1 MIIGYVYRDL
11 KPENVMLDADGHC
24 KLVDFGFT
32 TRPGKYLCSTKIILI
47 IISYYFLFDINIIQ
61 ILKA

>member
-1 MIIGYVYRDL
+1 LQLFFIYDLYILLQFILIIGYVYRDL

-32 TRPGKYLCSTKIILI
+32 TRPGIEC
-47 IISYYFLFDINIIQ
+47 
-61 ILKA
+61 